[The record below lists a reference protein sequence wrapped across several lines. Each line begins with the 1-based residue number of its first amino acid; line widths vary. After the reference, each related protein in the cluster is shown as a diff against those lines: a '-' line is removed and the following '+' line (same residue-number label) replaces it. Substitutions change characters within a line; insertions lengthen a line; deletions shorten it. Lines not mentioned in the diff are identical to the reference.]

1 MDIMYKR
8 LAAFLFPVLALA
20 LVGSGLWGYQV
31 NQEKNTVLIK
41 AENQYQRAFHDLSFH
56 VEQLHSELGQAL
68 AVHSG
73 SDHSQ
78 RKSLANVWRMTSEAQ
93 NEINQLPLTLLPFN
107 KTEEF
112 LSNVAKFSY
121 QVAVRDMSKQ
131 PLSEDETKTLTTLYN
146 HSKEIS
152 KELRDV
158 QSKVIANNL
167 RWMDVEMALASQNET
182 QDNTIIDGFKTVDK
196 SVGEYEEIN
205 WGPSVSS
212 VFSKQNMQ
220 VLEAEPEAT
229 EEEIRKKAAEFL
241 GGVDAGSLNIV
252 ENGQGKEYNSYS
264 VSAQMGDHH
273 TAQLDFTKK
282 GGHLI
287 WFINERM
294 ISEGSLTIEQAVK
307 SAQEFLTAHGYND
320 MVPISKDEYLQTAS
334 ITFATSKDGVIIYP
348 EKLAVQVALDNGEVM
363 GLHAKDYVYRK
374 KDREVKAPS
383 LTPEQAKKKLN
394 PNLEVSSEQR
404 ALITND
410 AGEDVICYMYV
421 GRINGSQYRIY
432 INGDTGQEEKI
443 EQIRESDATAGQ

>member
-1 MDIMYKR
+1 MDIMYRR
-8 LAAFLFPVLALA
+8 LSAFLFPVLALA
-20 LVGSGLWGYQV
+20 LVGAGLWGYQV

-93 NEINQLPLTLLPFN
+93 NEINQLPLALLPFN

-121 QVAVRDMSKQ
+121 QVAVRDMSKK
-131 PLSEDETKTLTTLYN
+131 PLTENEIKTLTTLYN
-146 HSKEIS
+146 HSKEIAN
-152 KELRDV
+152 ELRDV
-158 QSKVIANNL
+158 QNKVIANNL
-167 RWMDVEMALASQNET
+167 RWMDVEMALASQNEA

-220 VLEAEPEAT
+220 ALEAEPEAT
-229 EEEIRKKAAEFL
+229 EEEIRKKAAQFL

-264 VSAQMGDHH
+264 VSAQMGDH

-294 ISEGSLTIEQAVK
+294 IHEGSLTLEQAVK

-320 MVPISKDEYLQTAS
+320 MVPISKDEYLHTAS
-334 ITFATSKDGVIIYP
+334 VTFATSKNGVIIYP
-348 EKLAVQVALDNGEVM
+348 EKLAVQVAMDNGEVM

-374 KDREVKAPS
+374 KDREMKAPS
-383 LTPEQAKKKLN
+383 LTSEQAKAKLN
-394 PNLEVSSEQR
+394 SNLEVSSEQL

-410 AGEDVICYMYV
+410 SGEDVVCYMYV
-421 GRINGSQYRIY
+421 GRINGSSYRIY

-443 EQIRESDATAGQ
+443 EQIRESDATTGQ